1 MSEVRAPAVAGSFYP
16 SDPDALREDV
26 THLLQAMQPRVMDP
40 KGLIVP
46 HAGYLYSGTIAAAAY
61 ACIRRPAERS
71 LRVILLGPS
80 HRVYLRGI
88 ALSSA
93 RSFATPLGEVPVDH
107 HALRPLLEFP
117 QVQLMDGAHR
127 WEHSLEVQLPFL
139 QVRLGSHF
147 SLVPLV
153 VGCAEPP
160 QVAQVIE
167 SLWNDANTLVIVSS
181 DLSHYHDYETARTI
195 DAATSGAIEKL
206 RFEDIAPEQAC
217 GCMPLK
223 GLLYF
228 ARERGF
234 SVTRLDLKNS
244 GDTAGPRD
252 RVVGYGAYAVHSS
265 AEALG

>member
-1 MSEVRAPAVAGSFYP
+1 MNEIRAPAVAGSFYP
-16 SDPDALREDV
+16 SDPHALREDV
-26 THLLQAMQPRVMDP
+26 AHLLQEMRPRVRDP

-46 HAGYLYSGTIAAAAY
+46 HAGYLYSGKIAAAAY
-61 ACIRRPAERS
+61 ACIRRPAEMS

-93 RSFATPLGEVPVDH
+93 RWYTTPLGEVPVDDQ
-107 HALRPLLEFP
+107 ALRLLRELP
-117 QVQLMDGAHR
+117 QVQLMDEAHR

-139 QVRLGSHF
+139 QVQLGSRF

-153 VGCAEPP
+153 VGCAEPRE
-160 QVAQVIE
+160 VAEVIE

-181 DLSHYHDYETARTI
+181 DLSHYHDYETACAI
-195 DAATSGAIEKL
+195 DAATSEAIEEL

-217 GCMPLK
+217 GCMPLN

-228 ARERGF
+228 AREQGF
-234 SVTRLDLKNS
+234 SVTSLDLKNS

-252 RVVGYGAYAVHSS
+252 RVVGYGAYAVH
-265 AEALG
+265 